1 MHDGWQLFS
10 PTLLVEME
18 GNLLIRWVALYA
30 LVSVWRR
37 GERGKHTRA
46 FARLASPGRAGAGCG
61 DGAWRWARAHDVRVN
76 SPPKSG
82 PKPHRPA
89 TFFCHL
95 FLLRVHV

>member
-1 MHDGWQLFS
+1 MHGGWQLFS

-18 GNLLIRWVALYA
+18 GSLLIRWVALYTF
-30 LVSVWRR
+30 VSVWRR

-46 FARLASPGRAGAGCG
+46 RSPRRAGVGHGVACG
-61 DGAWRWARAHDVRVN
+61 MARRWAQVHDVCMN

-89 TFFCHL
+89 ASFCRL